1 MRGRMD
7 VLLTYVL
14 SAGLFLALEVLW
26 CRPSRNARA
35 AGLIEGEQP
44 TGISPQSST
53 WDPFALSFVQQ
64 RMDALA
70 AELEQLDND
79 ELIFAKAFRTH
90 VAKAAYEALL
100 ADASRL
106 GDASRLNG
114 ASPLVG
120 STTVEVEIPSARLPL
135 QEELKV

>member
-35 AGLIEGEQP
+35 AGPIEGEQRP
-44 TGISPQSST
+44 GIST

-106 GDASRLNG
+106 GDASRLTG
-114 ASPLVG
+114 VSPLVG